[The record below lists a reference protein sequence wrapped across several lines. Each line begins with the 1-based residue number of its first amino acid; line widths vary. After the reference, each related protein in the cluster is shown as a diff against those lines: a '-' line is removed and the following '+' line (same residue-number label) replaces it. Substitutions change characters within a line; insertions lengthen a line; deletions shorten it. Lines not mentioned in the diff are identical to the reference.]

1 MSAPVLEAYTEAL
14 HLLGNPASTH
24 AHGQFASEQL
34 EAARERIARRLGAH
48 PALVTLTGGGTES
61 INLAIKGFYWAAVR
75 RANARNSAEAPVL
88 LIAAGEHHATI
99 EWPGALPA
107 LGSSIRIVP
116 NHVCNAVN
124 LADEYVLASGGR
136 WPVAARGRNH

>member
-1 MSAPVLEAYTEAL
+1 MRAYLDHAATSPMPAPVLEAYTEAL

-34 EAARERIARRLGAH
+34 EAARERIARRLGAD

-75 RANARNSAEAPVL
+75 RANARNSAETPVL

-99 EWPGALPA
+99 EAAEWLRDAQGAELRLLP
-107 LGSSIRIVP
+107 LDG
-116 NHVCNAVN
+116 
-124 LADEYVLASGGR
+124 EGVL
-136 WPVAARGRNH
+136 